1 MPDSPDLKPKTLAL
15 QPDASNLQAYSS
27 LDQYAWLRVSGPDAE
42 KFLQGQLTADVAIL
56 AEQQWSWA
64 AHCNPKGRMISQFIV
79 WRQEVWRTR
88 DSVKFEPRAHH
99 QQWSLHLIQCGIAE
113 LELSETEKFL
123 PQELRLDLIGGVSFK
138 KGCYTGQEVVARL
151 HYRGKLKKGLFRAQ
165 CGHRLAQVGQNIRL
179 ADQIIGKI
187 IKVTALSESSCEML
201 VLANIDATHDQHCKL
216 ENGGELIRWTPFA
229 YAIPKGT

>member
-1 MPDSPDLKPKTLAL
+1 MRSELIELAL
-15 QPDASNLQAYSS
+15 SALKKYAVFSKVELERDESLQAI
-27 LDQYAWLRVSGPDAE
+27 AVFGDAAIPSDCLAR
-42 KFLQGQLTADVAIL
+42 LQFSAI
-56 AEQQWSWA
+56 A
-64 AHCNPKGRMISQFIV
+64 
-79 WRQEVWRTR
+79 QEVWRTR
-88 DSVKFEPRAHH
+88 DSIKFEPQAHH